1 MTNTKKV
8 LSLIVQVDRVPPH
21 QQSHQQLIESKTQ
34 FQLVAV
40 LEGIQYQ
47 RRVKTPQNVLQARK
61 LLPKLHKA
69 IILVCLEDTSAQL
82 IARRTD
88 NRLIISNVAVALT
101 IKTLRHKRQ
110 QLEETNSSIKAWI
123 RLNK

>member
-1 MTNTKKV
+1 MTNTEKV
-8 LSLIVQVDRVPPH
+8 LSLIVQVDRVLPH
-21 QQSHQQLIESKTQ
+21 QQSPQQLIESKTQ
-34 FQLVAV
+34 FQLVAA
-40 LEGIQYQ
+40 LEGIQYR

-69 IILVCLEDTSAQL
+69 IILVYLEDTSAQL
-82 IARRTD
+82 IARRMD